1 MQVEESERSTRRRNV
16 TAERPMTATDRNLAH
31 VNRRAE
37 TEPSVDRRLRCVQH
51 RDRLAVIPYVFEV
64 ASQQPPGETPAAM
77 RRLHGDDRQ
86 TTGWNG
92 VTTGDREVVGVG
104 GSGGDQLAAV
114 VGDDAAVVLQPLL
127 ELGFALVTRGD
138 GKHEIDQ
145 IPDLGEL
152 VWCCRAQRNL

>member
-1 MQVEESERSTRRRNV
+1 MVTQSCSRARPPPESRPSPRRTRDASLALRHAGRGVGTIHVRRNV

-51 RDRLAVIPYVFEV
+51 RDRLAVIPYAFEV
-64 ASQQPPGETPAAM
+64 ASQQPPGEAPAAM

-92 VTTGDREVVGVG
+92 V
-104 GSGGDQLAAV
+104 AH
-114 VGDDAAVVLQPLL
+114 
-127 ELGFALVTRGD
+127 RG
-138 GKHEIDQ
+138 
-145 IPDLGEL
+145 P
-152 VWCCRAQRNL
+152 